1 MPFPGAAIAA
11 KGGFKLGKFLVNQ
24 GRAAW
29 GRAKEKGFKLT
40 TGDTYL
46 SRKAE
51 GTASA
56 TSAPR
61 VGDYQAYSKAM
72 RDAGSPIDE
81 GSTVD
86 YMKYAPYA
94 IGALLLLMMK
104 K

>member
-1 MPFPGAAIAA
+1 MPIPGAALAA

-29 GRAKEKGFKLT
+29 GRAKESGFQLSSGAT
-40 TGDTYL
+40 QY
-46 SRKAE
+46 SRKATPTAP
-51 GTASA
+51 GTRAAMPS
-56 TSAPR
+56 
-61 VGDYQAYSKAM
+61 GQA
-72 RDAGSPIDE
+72 E
-81 GSTVD
+81 GSTMD

>member
-1 MPFPGAAIAA
+1 MPFPGAALAA

-29 GRAKEKGFKLT
+29 GRAKESGFSLT
-40 TGDTYL
+40 SGQTAL
-46 SRKAE
+46 SRA
-51 GTASA
+51 A
-56 TSAPR
+56 TPATPGAR
-61 VGDYQAYSKAM
+61 PAM
-72 RDAGSPIDE
+72 AGSASE

>member
-1 MPFPGAAIAA
+1 MPIPGAALAA

-29 GRAKEKGFKLT
+29 GRAKESGFSLT
-40 TGDTYL
+40 SG
-46 SRKAE
+46 
-51 GTASA
+51 A
-56 TSAPR
+56 T
-61 VGDYQAYSKAM
+61 AYSRQATPAAPGKRAAM
-72 RDAGSPIDE
+72 PGGAMAE
-81 GSTVD
+81 GSTMD